1 MRHVASMSNVFLCFL
16 KKSLCDVVCVTM
28 STYLNLRIASAVG
41 DRLKPHAAALNWSPN
56 AFAEQC
62 VVAVLDM
69 IEDESLRTVPDMVVM
84 LDAKRNRSRPALGG
98 AVKCPAAD
106 EESATERLSV
116 LRVAEEARASEQ
128 AAKKPL
134 KKRC

>member
-1 MRHVASMSNVFLCFL
+1 MS
-16 KKSLCDVVCVTM
+16 S
-28 STYLNLRIASAVG
+28 YLNLRIASAVG

-84 LDAKRNRSRPALGG
+84 LDAKRNRSRPSLGG
-98 AVKCPAAD
+98 AVKYPTGD
-106 EESATERLSV
+106 EESSAERLGV
-116 LRVAEEARASEQ
+116 LRVAEEARAGEAS
-128 AAKKPL
+128 AKKPVR
-134 KKRC
+134 KRG

>member
-1 MRHVASMSNVFLCFL
+1 MSNGFLCFL

-41 DRLKPHAAALNWSPN
+41 DRLKPHASALNWSPN

-98 AVKCPAAD
+98 AVKHTTAD
-106 EESATERLSV
+106 ECATERLSV
-116 LRVAEEARASEQ
+116 LRVAEEARASEAQ
-128 AAKKPL
+128 SKKPL

>member
-1 MRHVASMSNVFLCFL
+1 MRHIASMSNGFLCFL

-84 LDAKRNRSRPALGG
+84 LDAKRNRNRPALGG
-98 AVKCPAAD
+98 AVKYPAAD
-106 EESATERLSV
+106 ECATERLRV
-116 LRVAEEARASEQ
+116 LRVAEEARASEAQ
-128 AAKKPL
+128 SKKSL
-134 KKRC
+134 RKRC

>member
-1 MRHVASMSNVFLCFL
+1 
-16 KKSLCDVVCVTM
+16 
-28 STYLNLRIASAVG
+28 
-41 DRLKPHAAALNWSPN
+41 LKPHASALNWSPN

-98 AVKCPAAD
+98 AVKHTTAD
-106 EESATERLSV
+106 ECATERLSV
-116 LRVAEEARASEQ
+116 LRVAEEARASEAQ
-128 AAKKPL
+128 SKKPL

>member
-1 MRHVASMSNVFLCFL
+1 MS
-16 KKSLCDVVCVTM
+16 S
-28 STYLNLRIASAVG
+28 YLNLRIASAVG

-84 LDAKRNRSRPALGG
+84 LDAKRNRSRPTLGG
-98 AVKCPAAD
+98 AVKYPHAD
-106 EESATERLSV
+106 AESASERLRV
-116 LRVAEEARASEQ
+116 LYAAEEARASE
-128 AAKKPL
+128 ALAKKPL
-134 KKRC
+134 RKRG